1 MITIHTVEQGS
12 PEWHT
17 HRAEHFNASDAAA
30 MLGINPYMSRD
41 ELLKRMATGIT
52 QEPTP
57 EQQRIFDRGHAI
69 EAACRP
75 HAETIIGEDL
85 APIVGVSGRLS
96 ASFDGITFGGDVA
109 WECKTLN
116 AALREAIPKTIGE
129 IPSFGSAL
137 PEHYRAQLEQQALVS
152 GCERILFTAASI
164 NAEGEI
170 AEGLHC
176 WYTPDPAMR
185 QRIIDGWAQFERD
198 LAEWRPSETEPAQ
211 AIGKAPDALPA
222 LRIDVQGQVLA
233 SNLAEFKAQVVAV
246 FAAINTDLQ
255 TDQDFADAEK
265 TAKWCK
271 GVEDKLEQAKEN
283 ALSQTASIE
292 EIFRTADDLKEVA
305 RQTRLT
311 LEKAVKAQKEAVKTA
326 LVVQAQ
332 QDYASHISK
341 LQLDLKGLRL
351 NVAAPNFGDA
361 IKGLKTVASMKE
373 RLTATLLEANSCA
386 NSAASRMVN
395 NAKTLDSVPEHA
407 FLFSDRQSLCEKD
420 AETLELIIEQRVAQ
434 HKREQEAKL
443 EAERAR
449 IRAEEEAKAKAAAA
463 RAVAEEQERLRKEAK
478 AKEDERAEEEY
489 AAIEAMKSAARD
501 MAEEAKQKAMR
512 ENSLSQM
519 LTEEVCRSHD
529 AANAPTM
536 QAAAVVK
543 DSLTTQASINLTAIN
558 ARLAPITLTARGIAE
573 LGIAGEPAGKST
585 LYTEA
590 EFIELCRALTRHIR
604 EVATGQPA

>member
-1 MITIHTVEQGS
+1 MKIIQLTQGS
-12 PEWHT
+12 PEWHA

-30 MLGINPYMSRD
+30 MLGISPYMSRE

-52 QEPTP
+52 PEPTP

-75 HAETIIGEDL
+75 HAETVIGESIS
-85 APIVGVSGRLS
+85 PVVGVSGKLS
-96 ASFDGITFGGDVA
+96 ASFDGITFGEDVI

-116 AALREAIPKTIGE
+116 STLREVFRTGAE
-129 IPSFGSAL
+129 L
-137 PEHYRAQLEQQALVS
+137 LEHYRAQLEHQLLVS
-152 GCERILFTAASI
+152 GAGRALFSAATI
-164 NAEGEI
+164 TDGELD
-170 AEGLHC
+170 EVDGC
-176 WYTPDPAMR
+176 WYESDPAMR
-185 QRIIDGWAQFERD
+185 QRIIDGWTQFARD
-198 LAEWRPSETEPAQ
+198 LAEWRPSEAEPAQ

-233 SNLAEFKAQVVAV
+233 SNLAEFKTQVIAV

-311 LEKAVKAQKEAVKTA
+311 LEKAVKAQKEAKKTE
-326 LVVQAQ
+326 LVLHAQ
-332 QDYASHISK
+332 NDYAAHLGK
-341 LQLDLKGLRL
+341 LQLDLQGLRL

-373 RLTATLLEANSCA
+373 RLTAALLEANSAA

-395 NAKTLDSVPEHA
+395 NARTLDSVPDYA
-407 FLFSDRQSLCEKD
+407 FLFSDRQALCEKD
-420 AETLELIIEQRVAQ
+420 AETLELIMEQRVAQ

-463 RAVAEEQERLRKEAK
+463 QAVAEEQERLRKEAK
-478 AKEDERAEEEY
+478 AKEDERAEAEY

-501 MAEEAKQKAMR
+501 MAEDAKQKAMR

-519 LTEEVCRSHD
+519 LTEEEVRRSHD

-536 QAAAVVK
+536 QAAAVVR

-573 LGIAGEPAGKST
+573 LGIAGEPVGKST

-590 EFIELCRALTRHIR
+590 EFIELCRALARHIR

>member
-1 MITIHTVEQGS
+1 MQIVNIIQGS
-12 PEWHT
+12 PEWHE
-17 HRAEHFNASDAAA
+17 HRRTHFNASDAAA
-30 MLGINPYMSRD
+30 MLGISPYMSRE
-41 ELLKRMATGIT
+41 ELLKRMATGIAS
-52 QEPTP
+52 EPTP
-57 EQQRIFDRGHAI
+57 EQQRIFARGHAI

-75 HAETIIGEDL
+75 HAETVIGESIS
-85 APIVGVSGRLS
+85 PVVGVSGKLS
-96 ASFDGITFGGDVA
+96 ASFDGITFGEDVI

-116 AALREAIPKTIGE
+116 NALREV
-129 IPSFGSAL
+129 FGNTCASL
-137 PEHYRAQLEQQALVS
+137 PLHYRAQLEQQLMVS
-152 GCERILFTAASI
+152 GAEKALFNAATITDGELDEVQGCWYESDHALRVRILA
-164 NAEGEI
+164 
-170 AEGLHC
+170 
-176 WYTPDPAMR
+176 
-185 QRIIDGWAQFERD
+185 GWEQFDID
-198 LAEWRPSETEPAQ
+198 LANWKPA
-211 AIGKAPDALPA
+211 AEEAPAAVGRKPATLPA
-222 LRIDVQGQVLA
+222 LRIELSGEVTA
-233 SNLAEFKAQVVAV
+233 SNLAEFKQ
-246 FAAINTDLQ
+246 AALSEIRSKDFELV
-255 TDQDFADAEK
+255 TDQDFADAEEVV
-265 TAKWCK
+265 KWCK
-271 GVEDKLEQAKEN
+271 DLESRIESAKEL
-283 ALSQTASIE
+283 ALSQTASI
-292 EIFRTADDLKEVA
+292 DDLFKTLNELSEETRQVRLSREKRVKSRKEGI
-305 RQTRLT
+305 
-311 LEKAVKAQKEAVKTA
+311 KTE

-332 QDYASHISK
+332 NDYAAHLGK
-341 LQLDLKGLRL
+341 LQLDLQGLRL
-351 NVAAPNFGDA
+351 NVPAPNFGES

-373 RLTATLLEANSCA
+373 RLTATLIEANATA
-386 NSAASRMVN
+386 NSAAGRIVN
-395 NAKTLDSVPEHA
+395 NLAMLASVSKWA
-407 FLFSDRQSLCEKD
+407 FLFADRQQLCEKD

-463 RAVAEEQERLRKEAK
+463 QAVAEEQERLRKEAK
-478 AKEDERAEEEY
+478 AKEDERAEAEY

-501 MAEEAKQKAMR
+501 MAEDAKQKAMR

-519 LTEEVCRSHD
+519 LTEEEVRRSHD

>member
-1 MITIHTVEQGS
+1 MKIIQLTQGG
-12 PEWHT
+12 PEWHA

-30 MLGINPYMSRD
+30 MLGISPYMSRD

-52 QEPTP
+52 PEPTP

-85 APIVGVSGRLS
+85 APIVGVSGKLS
-96 ASFDGITFGGDVA
+96 ASFDGITFGSDVA

-185 QRIIDGWAQFERD
+185 QRIIDGWEQFERD
-198 LAEWRPSETEPAQ
+198 LSAWNPAEAEPAQ
-211 AIGKAPDALPA
+211 AVGKAPESLPA
-222 LRIDVQGQVLA
+222 LRIEVQGQVLA
-233 SNLAEFKAQVVAV
+233 SNLAEFKAHALAV
-246 FAAINTDLQ
+246 FESINTDLQ

-271 GVEDKLEQAKEN
+271 GIEDKLEQAKEN

-292 EIFRTADDLKEVA
+292 EIFRTADDLKEAA

-373 RLTATLLEANSCA
+373 RLTAALLEANSAA

-463 RAVAEEQERLRKEAK
+463 QAVAEEQERLRKEAK
-478 AKEDERAEEEY
+478 AKEDERAEAEY

-501 MAEEAKQKAMR
+501 MAEEAKQKAIR
-512 ENSLSQM
+512 ENPLG
-519 LTEEVCRSHD
+519 LIITEEVRRSHD

-590 EFIELCRALTRHIR
+590 EFIELCSALTRHIR